1 MTDKFTI
8 GEALGAGWRIV
19 KENLGFLVGFV
30 LVALLLSGIPSLLSE
45 VFREDAPGVSVIFTV
60 VSLFF
65 SVVVAMGF
73 VTVRLKLVDG
83 GRASFRALLSNW
95 PVFLK
100 YVAGVIIYVLIVFCG
115 LVLLVVPGIIW
126 SIRFMFWSYHVVD
139 GRTGLVEAFKKSAED
154 TRGQKVHL
162 FGLALVLFG
171 INMLGLLA
179 IVVGLLVTYPLTKVA
194 LAHVYRRLSPPDE
207 AASPDQLQAGSA

>member
-1 MTDKFTI
+1 MAGEFTI

-19 KENLGFLVGFV
+19 RKNLGFLAGFV
-30 LVALLLSGIPSLLSE
+30 LLGLLVSGIPSVLSR
-45 VFREDAPGVSVIFTV
+45 VFNAEAPGLSTIFSL
-60 VSLFF
+60 VSLLL

-73 VTVRLKLVDG
+73 ITVRLTLVDG

-115 LVLLVVPGIIW
+115 LVLFVVPGIIW

-139 GRTGLVEAFKKSAED
+139 GRMGPIEALKRSAED
-154 TRGQKVHL
+154 TKGRKAHL
-162 FGLALVLFG
+162 FLLALVLFG

-179 IVVGLLVTYPLTKVA
+179 LVVGFLITYPLTKVA
-194 LAHVYRRLSPPDE
+194 LAHVYRRLSPSEKAAVPRE
-207 AASPDQLQAGSA
+207 AAAPGA